1 VNSENDIEVKKNI
14 MFTGI
19 IEEIGTIKAIQ
30 HGNKSVCLTIGAEK
44 LLEDMKIGDSI
55 NTNGVCLTVVSFN
68 KGAFSAD
75 AMPETMRRTTLGTL
89 NVGDKVNLE
98 RAMKLTDR
106 LGGHIVSGHIDG
118 VGLIQRLWEEDNAV
132 WFTIS
137 PDKAI
142 LKYIAEK
149 GSVAID
155 GISLTIAR
163 VDNISFD
170 VSVIPHTLR
179 VTTLVNKRTGNGVN
193 VECDLIAK
201 YLEKVAG
208 YNKEKGNITLEF
220 LSEQGFV

>member
-1 VNSENDIEVKKNI
+1 

-19 IEEIGTIKAIQ
+19 IEEIGTVKAIQ
-30 HGNKSVCLTIGAEK
+30 HGSKSVCLTVWADK
-44 LLEDMKIGDSI
+44 VLEDMKIGDSI

-75 AMPETMRRTTLGTL
+75 AMPETMRRSNMGNLS
-89 NVGDKVNLE
+89 VGSKVNLE

-118 VGLIQRLWEEDNAV
+118 TGMIRRRWEEDNAV
-132 WFTIS
+132 WFTINAEK
-137 PDKAI
+137 PM

-149 GSVAID
+149 GSVAIE

-163 VDNISFD
+163 VDDSSFD
-170 VSVIPHTLR
+170 VSVIPHTLS
-179 VTTLVNKRTGNGVN
+179 VTTMADKKTGDDVNI
-193 VECDLIAK
+193 ECDLIAK

-208 YNKEKGNITLEF
+208 FEREKGNITMEF
-220 LSEQGFV
+220 LAEQGFV

>member
-1 VNSENDIEVKKNI
+1 

-19 IEEIGTIKAIQ
+19 IEEIGTVKAIQ
-30 HGNKSVCLTIGAEK
+30 HGSKSVCLTVWAEK
-44 LLEDMKIGDSI
+44 VLEDLKIGDSI

-75 AMPETMRRTTLGTL
+75 AMPETMRRSNFGNL
-89 NVGDKVNLE
+89 NVGSKVNLE

-118 VGLIQRLWEEDNAV
+118 TGMIRRTWEEDNAV
-132 WFTIS
+132 WFTINADR
-137 PDKAI
+137 PM

-149 GSVAID
+149 GSVALE
-155 GISLTIAR
+155 GISLTVAR
-163 VDNISFD
+163 VDDSSFD
-170 VSVIPHTLR
+170 VSVIPHTLN
-179 VTTLVNKRTGNGVN
+179 VTTIVNNKTGDSVN

-208 YNKEKGNITLEF
+208 FGKEKGNITLDGV
-220 LSEQGFV
+220 SC

>member
-1 VNSENDIEVKKNI
+1 

-19 IEEIGTIKAIQ
+19 IEEIGIIRAIQ
-30 HGNKSVCLTIGAEK
+30 HGSKSICLTVLAEK
-44 LLEDMKIGDSI
+44 VLEDMKIGDSI

-75 AMPETMRRTTLGTL
+75 AMPETMRRTNLGNL
-89 NVGDKVNLE
+89 NVGSKVNLE

-118 VGLIQRLWEEDNAV
+118 IGMIRRMWEEDNAV
-132 WFTIS
+132 WFMVNA
-137 PDKAI
+137 DKTI

-163 VDNISFD
+163 VDDSSFD
-170 VSVIPHTLR
+170 VSVIPHTLD
-179 VTTLVNKRTGNGVN
+179 VTTLANKKTGDSVN

-208 YNKEKGNITLEF
+208 FEKEKGNITLEY
-220 LSEQGFV
+220 LAEHGFV